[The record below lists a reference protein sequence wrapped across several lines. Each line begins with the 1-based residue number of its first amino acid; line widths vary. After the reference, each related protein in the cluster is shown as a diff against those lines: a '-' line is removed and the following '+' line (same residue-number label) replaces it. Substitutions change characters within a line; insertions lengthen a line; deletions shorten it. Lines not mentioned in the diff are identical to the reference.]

1 MKTQI
6 QSKFIPLIFD
16 SIPYGIFTIDG
27 DGRITSFN
35 RAAETMTGYTA
46 QEAIGQRCYAIFR
59 ADVCQ
64 QDCPLKHSVKTNEAT
79 QDREATILT
88 RSGNELPITISTAAL
103 TASDGQI
110 IGGVEMFRDI
120 TQVVELR
127 KKLECS
133 YSFEDIVSKNQVM
146 QRLFERLPL
155 YAASSSTI
163 LIEGESGTG
172 KELIARAI
180 HNLSPR
186 SKKPLI
192 IVNCAALPDNLLESE
207 LFGYVRGAFTDAKKD
222 KPGRF
227 QLAHGGTVFLDEIGE
242 ISQAMQVK
250 LLRVLQEREFEPLG
264 GTVTVK
270 VDVRIIAATNRNL
283 SEEVAEKRFR
293 EDLYYRLNVVR
304 IWLPPLSQRREDIP
318 LLANHFRERFNAL
331 TGKRIER
338 FSEKALAAMLHA
350 PWPGNVRELENAVE
364 YAFVVCQHNVISLS
378 DLPPHIYHPSPLPIS
393 VTEMENEL
401 SPLKNAEA
409 ETIRRALKR
418 NHGNRTHAA
427 AELGLSRNTLWR
439 KMKRLKLSD

>member
-1 MKTQI
+1 
-6 QSKFIPLIFD
+6 
-16 SIPYGIFTIDG
+16 
-27 DGRITSFN
+27 
-35 RAAETMTGYTA
+35 
-46 QEAIGQRCYAIFR
+46 
-59 ADVCQ
+59 
-64 QDCPLKHSVKTNEAT
+64 
-79 QDREATILT
+79 
-88 RSGNELPITISTAAL
+88 
-103 TASDGQI
+103 
-110 IGGVEMFRDI
+110 MFRDI